1 MSHRRLLWALRL
13 LLLVVSCG
21 NASARQAADLRDL
34 SLGMSVANIPP
45 EEYINLACADNQ
57 NIKLAG
63 WKDFRTCPPNEM
75 GLHVI
80 SFRFNDEVNPL
91 AAVNDKYEGTKLG
104 GHPVLVRGLVDK
116 SGALQGIRID
126 TDPNARP
133 FWRKKA
139 FLLALIVKAR
149 YGETGWTCR
158 EAEDH
163 DGETPV
169 GGVFIKEHCEKHSE
183 RRHLVLD
190 REIYRRADQA
200 LSDFVNATH
209 LLIRQ
214 ATER

>member
-1 MSHRRLLWALRL
+1 MSHRRLLWALPL
-13 LLLVVSCG
+13 LLLVVSCDAA
-21 NASARQAADLRDL
+21 NAREIADLRDL

-57 NIKLAG
+57 DIKLAG
-63 WKDFRTCPPNEM
+63 WKDFRTCPADEM

-104 GHPVLVRGLVDK
+104 GHPVLVRGLVDN
-116 SGALQGIRID
+116 SGALQAIRID

-214 ATER
+214 TTER

>member
-13 LLLVVSCG
+13 LLLLVSCG
-21 NASARQAADLRDL
+21 DANAREIADLRDL

-57 NIKLAG
+57 GIKLTG
-63 WKDFRTCPPNEM
+63 WKDFRTCPADET
-75 GLHVI
+75 GLHAI

-104 GHPVLVRGLVDK
+104 GHPVLVRGLVDG

-158 EAEDH
+158 EAEPH
-163 DGETPV
+163 DGEAPV

-214 ATER
+214 ATDR

>member
-1 MSHRRLLWALRL
+1 MSHRRLLWALPL
-13 LLLVVSCG
+13 LLLAVSCG
-21 NASARQAADLRDL
+21 DANAREIADLRDL
-34 SLGMSVANIPP
+34 SLGMPVANIPP

-57 NIKLAG
+57 GIKLPA

-75 GLHVI
+75 GLHDI

-104 GHPVLVRGLVDK
+104 GHPVLVRGLVDN

-158 EAEDH
+158 EEDH

-169 GGVFIKEHCEKHSE
+169 GGVFIKEHCEKRSE

-214 ATER
+214 TTER

>member
-1 MSHRRLLWALRL
+1 MSHRQLLWALPL
-13 LLLVVSCG
+13 LLLVVSCDDA
-21 NASARQAADLRDL
+21 NARDIADLRDL

-45 EEYINLACADNQ
+45 EEYINLACADNHD
-57 NIKLAG
+57 IKLAG
-63 WKDFRTCPPNEM
+63 WEDFRTCPADEM
-75 GLHVI
+75 GLQVI

-104 GHPVLVRGLVDK
+104 GHPVLVRGLVDN

-158 EAEDH
+158 EAEPH
-163 DGETPV
+163 DGEAPV
-169 GGVFIKEHCEKHSE
+169 GGVFIREHCEKRSE

-214 ATER
+214 TTER

>member
-1 MSHRRLLWALRL
+1 MSHRRLLWALPL
-13 LLLVVSCG
+13 LLLVVSCDDA
-21 NASARQAADLRDL
+21 NAREIADLRDL
-34 SLGMSVANIPP
+34 SLGMSIANIPP

-57 NIKLAG
+57 DIKLAG
-63 WKDFRTCPPNEM
+63 WKDFRTCPADEI

-104 GHPVLVRGLVDK
+104 GHPVLVRGLVDN

-149 YGETGWTCR
+149 YSETGWTCR
-158 EAEDH
+158 EAEPH
-163 DGETPV
+163 DGEAPV
-169 GGVFIKEHCEKHSE
+169 GGVFIKEHCEKRSE

-209 LLIRQ
+209 LLIRKT
-214 ATER
+214 TER